1 MRSADFATIFR
12 VGLIVVSAYMIITK
26 FMVWL
31 AVVIMAIAFLLDG
44 FDGFLAVREQ
54 SRGQIGFLDYVRAAL
69 GNSTLKEK
77 VKKVKQSISM
87 NAPHGARMDV
97 AGDRATEYILWG
109 TFTYLNILPF
119 IVLVIVIIRHSFVD
133 AVMGVKGTSA
143 KMKTRFA
150 RMVYSSNIARGG
162 VNVVKFLTFAYLALA
177 FAYGYPI
184 IIGYA
189 LTVILLVYIL
199 LRGSAEIYESFA

>member
-1 MRSADFATIFR
+1 
-12 VGLIVVSAYMIITK
+12 
-26 FMVWL
+26 
-31 AVVIMAIAFLLDG
+31 
-44 FDGFLAVREQ
+44 
-54 SRGQIGFLDYVRAAL
+54 
-69 GNSTLKEK
+69 
-77 VKKVKQSISM
+77 
-87 NAPHGARMDV
+87 
-97 AGDRATEYILWG
+97 
-109 TFTYLNILPF
+109 
-119 IVLVIVIIRHSFVD
+119 
-133 AVMGVKGTSA
+133 MGVKGTSA

-150 RMVYSSNIARGG
+150 RIVYSSNIARGG